1 MGLAPRPP
9 SGDFLGGE
17 LGTLVHRGCLP
28 GQCVRLCTYVW
39 CVPSMHYVLSPT
51 LQSYTPA
58 RMKKHAFSLGYILS
72 SGLQL
77 NVAKTKCMPFRSSRR
92 IPTSTLEV
100 QLNGRTIDRV
110 QRYKFLGVI
119 ITDPLSWSDHID
131 QVCSKASRC
140 LNLLRRLA

>member
-1 MGLAPRPP
+1 MVA
-9 SGDFLGGE
+9 SLGGRG
-17 LGTLVHRGCLP
+17 LGGARDLGAQGLFARSVCALV
-28 GQCVRLCTYVW
+28 YVW

-58 RMKKHAFSLGYILS
+58 RMKKHAFSLGYILLI
-72 SGLQL
+72 GLRL
-77 NVAKTKCMPFRSSRR
+77 NVAKTKCMPFHSSWR
-92 IPTSTLEV
+92 IPTSALEV